1 MEFAMIGFSPP
12 PPPGTELVRP
22 FISLISL
29 YIYIYIYSYIC
40 APVAD
45 TRNETI
51 PDKQGSQRCDF
62 PLPMSFRNWFT
73 FGSSPLRQRRDR
85 ERFFFGNT
93 PVIQRIAHLQMATNF
108 YVASKE
114 ISVFICLPLPFW
126 GCTNQLEIDP
136 SNFGIFHRWNITFYV
151 CLLQV
156 KERRFIH
163 LIDRRNMGS
172 HKGHF
177 HKFGY

>member
-1 MEFAMIGFSPP
+1 MEFAMIGFPP
-12 PPPGTELVRP
+12 PTELVRP

-29 YIYIYIYSYIC
+29 YIYIYIYLYSYIY
-40 APVAD
+40 VHLWL
-45 TRNETI
+45 TRETRQFQI
-51 PDKQGSQRCDF
+51 NKDPKDAIFHCLCLSGID
-62 PLPMSFRNWFT
+62 
-73 FGSSPLRQRRDR
+73 SPLARVPSVKDGTGNVFFWKHPGDTKNCTLTDGYQLLCGFQR
-85 ERFFFGNT
+85 
-93 PVIQRIAHLQMATNF
+93 NF
-108 YVASKE
+108 CFYLFTS
-114 ISVFICLPLPFW
+114 SW

-156 KERRFIH
+156 KEGRFIH

-172 HKGHF
+172 HRGHF

>member
-1 MEFAMIGFSPP
+1 
-12 PPPGTELVRP
+12 
-22 FISLISL
+22 
-29 YIYIYIYSYIC
+29 
-40 APVAD
+40 
-45 TRNETI
+45 
-51 PDKQGSQRCDF
+51 
-62 PLPMSFRNWFT
+62 
-73 FGSSPLRQRRDR
+73 
-85 ERFFFGNT
+85 
-93 PVIQRIAHLQMATNF
+93 MATNF

-172 HKGHF
+172 DKGHF
-177 HKFGY
+177 HKFGF